1 VSRQPAQRPRIICV
15 GGNEEARTILT
26 GLLDDGAEVVA
37 VVTHP
42 PGAAEGVSDY
52 ADLHGLCAERGVAC
66 IDTADING
74 PETVRAMLASQPD
87 YVFVL
92 GWSQLLGLAAL
103 SVPAHYVVGSHPSA
117 LPMGRGR
124 APVPWA
130 ILLGERSGAV
140 SLFRMERGADS
151 GPVLGQRHFDIP
163 AGIDAGGLYQLT
175 AANLREAFRDLY
187 AALMEGPVEGVV
199 QDESKATYRARRVS
213 ADGHIDFAR
222 PREAVDRL
230 VRAVT
235 HPYPGAY
242 TYYRGRRIMVWRSDL
257 TDTPD
262 YVGVPG
268 QILRKSDG
276 RILVSA
282 QDGPLWLSEF
292 SDETRAD
299 VDVAS
304 FATGDVLGYRVEDT
318 LHRLEE
324 RLRRVEADLAEL
336 RASIAHG

>member
-1 VSRQPAQRPRIICV
+1 VPRQPAKRPRVICI
-15 GGNEEARTILT
+15 GGNQEARTILA
-26 GLLDDGAEVVA
+26 GLLDDRAEIIA

-42 PGAAEGVSDY
+42 PGAGHGVSDY
-52 ADLHGLCAERGVAC
+52 ADLHGLCAERAIPC

-74 PETVRAMLASQPD
+74 SDTVRAMLATQPD

-92 GWSQLLGLAAL
+92 GWSQLLGPAAL
-103 SVPAHYVVGSHPSA
+103 SVPAHFVVGSHPSP
-117 LPMGRGR
+117 LPIGRGR

-130 ILLGERSGAV
+130 ILLGERSSAV

-151 GPVLGQRHFDIP
+151 GPILIQRHFDIP
-163 AGIDAGGLYQLT
+163 PDIDAGGLYELT

-199 QDESKATYRARRVS
+199 QDESKATYRARRVV

-242 TYYRGRRIMVWRSDL
+242 TYYRGRRITVWRSDL
-257 TDTPD
+257 RETPD

-268 QILRKSDG
+268 QILRTSNG

-282 QDGPLWLSEF
+282 LDGPLWLSDF
-292 SDETRAD
+292 SDEAGAD

-304 FATGDVLGYRVEDT
+304 FAMGDVLGYRLEDT
-318 LHRLEE
+318 LHHLEDRLL
-324 RLRRVEADLAEL
+324 RLEADLAEL
-336 RASIAHG
+336 RASIDHG